1 TQLAQLCS
9 MRGCQ
14 EGQFAFLH
22 IQQAC
27 AFDALGIVIEIM
39 HGAPQL
45 HSLILTV
52 PRSGNGTTDRALLIA
67 PSTRSSFCLT
77 AVATRASSCS
87 RSACGN
93 AFNTCAL
100 SPGRASSRASRDLSV
115 MEQDPVMKRGPD
127 YQHWLSVRQ
136 CDCARTS

>member
-1 TQLAQLCS
+1 

-14 EGQFAFLH
+14 ERQFAIFH

-27 AFDALGIVIEIM
+27 EFDALGIEIKIM

-45 HSLILTV
+45 NSIFLTV

-93 AFNTCAL
+93 VFNTCTL
-100 SPGRASSRASRDLSV
+100 SPGRAASRSSRDLSV

-127 YQHWLSVRQ
+127 YQHWHLVRQ